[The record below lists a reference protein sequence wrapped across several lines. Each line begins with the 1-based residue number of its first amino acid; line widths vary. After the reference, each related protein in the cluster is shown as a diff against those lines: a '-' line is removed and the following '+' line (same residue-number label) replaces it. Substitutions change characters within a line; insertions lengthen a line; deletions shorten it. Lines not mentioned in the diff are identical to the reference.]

1 LLSLF
6 YFISQ
11 LLKFKHLG
19 VGQLSRFYGNLI
31 NAYMFTSAT
40 MILYESNNFTPI
52 RYIFFYIHTL
62 VINMQL
68 ITEHIYT
75 QQGLYI

>member
-1 LLSLF
+1 
-6 YFISQ
+6 
-11 LLKFKHLG
+11 
-19 VGQLSRFYGNLI
+19 
-31 NAYMFTSAT
+31 MFTSAT